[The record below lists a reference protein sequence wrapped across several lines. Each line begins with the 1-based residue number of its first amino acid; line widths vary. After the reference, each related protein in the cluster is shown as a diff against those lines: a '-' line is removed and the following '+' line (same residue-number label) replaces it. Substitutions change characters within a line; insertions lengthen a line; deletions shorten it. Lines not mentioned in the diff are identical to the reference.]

1 MSNIALSSV
10 SQFIGGVTFLDLVTK
25 CNDQGILLKENHDQ
39 TLFLLFSNMDIN
51 SRDFC
56 QLPLDLQNVHL
67 ECNGIIFEKSSYNI
81 VCHCSKKIQNIS
93 VLDKFILQKN
103 TKMEYCEDGT
113 IIRMYYYNGVW
124 NYATTRCFDANESFW
139 ISPKSY
145 QDLFLE
151 LFKIDDIP
159 KLETNKTLI
168 FILLHVENRLIINH
182 LQNKLIFLE
191 SIDNDNNYICRYNNI
206 SWADDNPF
214 EENLDYNKIQF
225 VNTKSLPL
233 QLPELESFVDKFK
246 RGIILYDNNN
256 NKYLY
261 DFTFF
266 TEMKSIRGN
275 NNKIHYKILELII
288 NDKNDELLKL
298 KAWYPEYDFL
308 FTMVMYSLQKMI
320 KNIHSLYILSHVK
333 HACIVDNTHKFY
345 KTLLHLHSIYKKSN
359 NTIIITRDVVKNTI
373 YSLNISLIAHL
384 LHWHETY

>member
-1 MSNIALSSV
+1 MLSV
-10 SQFIGGVTFLDLVTK
+10 SQFIGGVTFVDLVTK
-25 CNDQGILLKENHDQ
+25 CNENSILLKENGDQ
-39 TLFLLFSNMDIN
+39 TLFLLFSNMDIY

-93 VLDKFILQKN
+93 VLDKFILQK
-103 TKMEYCEDGT
+103 TTTMEYCEDGT
-113 IIRMYYYNGVW
+113 IIRMYFYNNVW
-124 NYATTRCFDANESFW
+124 NYATTKCFDASESFW

-159 KLETNKTLI
+159 NLDTNKTLL
-168 FILLHVENRLIINH
+168 FILLHRENRLIINH

-191 SIDNDNNYICRYNNI
+191 SIDNKNNYICKYNNI
-206 SWADDNPF
+206 SWADENTF

-225 VNTKSLPL
+225 VNKQS
-233 QLPELESFVDKFK
+233 QLLELESYVNPCK
-246 RGIILYDNNN
+246 RGIILYLNDNNN
-256 NKYLY
+256 TKYLY
-261 DFTFF
+261 DFASF

-288 NDKNDELLKL
+288 HNRENELLKL
-298 KAWYPEYDFL
+298 KAWYPEYDIL

-333 HACIVDNTHKFY
+333 HTCIVDKTHRFY